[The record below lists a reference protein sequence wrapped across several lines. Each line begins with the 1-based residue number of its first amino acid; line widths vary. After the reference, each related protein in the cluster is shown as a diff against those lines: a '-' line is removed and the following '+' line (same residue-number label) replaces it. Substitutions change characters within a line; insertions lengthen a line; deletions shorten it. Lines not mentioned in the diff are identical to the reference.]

1 MSSYRTITVN
11 ASLSKAQIDVPST
24 ALSGNIAASAEI
36 ATPVKHS
43 IVLDYNAL
51 ENKPEINSVELV
63 GNKTLPEIG
72 VNSISNID
80 LENLLT

>member
-11 ASLSKAQIDVPST
+11 ASLSKAQIDVPS
-24 ALSGNIAASAEI
+24 ASLSGNIEASAEL
-36 ATPVKHS
+36 ATDIKHS
-43 IVLDYNAL
+43 LVFDYDAL
-51 ENKPEINSVELV
+51 IDKPQINSVELI

>member
-11 ASLSKAQIDVPST
+11 ASLSKTQINVPSA
-24 ALSGNIAASAEI
+24 ALSGNIAASAEL
-36 ATPVKHS
+36 ATDIKHS

-72 VNSISNID
+72 VNSISNIE
-80 LENLLT
+80 LQNLLT

>member
-51 ENKPEINSVELV
+51 ENKPEINRTS
-63 GNKTLPEIG
+63 NKFR
-72 VNSISNID
+72 SFRID
-80 LENLLT
+80 ASC